1 MLQEI
6 KNLYHL
12 FLSLLANM
20 YYGFPSRKLKVIG
33 VTGTDGKT
41 TTTHLIYHILKS
53 SGKKV
58 SMVSSVYANI
68 AGKTYDTGFH
78 VTTPDVF
85 PLQRFLA
92 DSVDAK
98 DEYFVLE
105 TTSHALSQNRVS
117 FVDFQIGAI
126 TNITHEHLD
135 FHKTYNNYVV
145 AKATLLQQAD
155 IVIVNKDDASYPL
168 LSRLLKQKT
177 LSYGLKQKAD
187 FNIDLAH
194 ELHES
199 LAEFNRYNYLAA
211 YAVCITIG
219 IPKNA
224 ILKALKTFVLPIG
237 RYEIV
242 VTKPV
247 IAIIDFAHTPNG
259 IKAILS
265 DVKKRFKT
273 DKNRI
278 IHVFGSA
285 AKRDESKR
293 PIMGEESGSYADTVI
308 LTEEDYRD
316 ENPEKIAGEIAG
328 GLLKKGFKESDL
340 TNKTGKS
347 FCILTNRKEAIE
359 KALEIANPG
368 DIIVL
373 TGKGHEKSICRGKVE
388 YPWDERKT
396 VLEALRV
403 YKAKSP

>member
-1 MLQEI
+1 MFQKL
-6 KNLYHL
+6 KDFYHL
-12 FLSLLANM
+12 FQSLFANI
-20 YYGFPSRKLKVIG
+20 YYGFPSRKLKAIG

-58 SMVSSVYANI
+58 SMVSSVYAHI
-68 AGKTYDTGFH
+68 AGRTYDTGFH

-85 PLQRFLA
+85 PLQHLLA
-92 DSVDAK
+92 ESVEAR

-105 TTSHALSQNRVS
+105 TTSHALSKNRVS

-135 FHKTYNNYVV
+135 FHKTYDNYVS
-145 AKATLLQQAD
+145 AKVKLLQQAD
-155 IVIVNKDDASYPL
+155 IVIANKDDASYPL
-168 LSRLLKQKT
+168 LSRHLKQKI
-177 LSYGLKQKAD
+177 LSYGMKQKAD

-194 ELHES
+194 KLDEN

-211 YAVCITIG
+211 YAVCLTIG
-219 IPKNA
+219 IPADA
-224 ILKALKTFVLPIG
+224 ILKALRTFVLPIG

-242 VTKPV
+242 VTEPV

-293 PIMGEESGSYADTVI
+293 PIMGEESGNYADTVI
-308 LTEEDYRD
+308 LTEEDCRD
-316 ENPEKIAGEIAG
+316 ENPEKIAREIAR
-328 GLLKKGFKESDL
+328 GLVKKGFTESDL
-340 TNKTGKS
+340 INKTEKS
-347 FCILTNRKEAIE
+347 FCTLTNRKEAID
-359 KALEIANPG
+359 KALQIANPG

-373 TGKGHEKSICRGKVE
+373 TGKGHEKSICRGKIE
-388 YPWDERKT
+388 YPWNEKKVLLESLKKKT
-396 VLEALRV
+396 
-403 YKAKSP
+403 

>member
-1 MLQEI
+1 
-6 KNLYHL
+6 
-12 FLSLLANM
+12 
-20 YYGFPSRKLKVIG
+20 
-33 VTGTDGKT
+33 
-41 TTTHLIYHILKS
+41 
-53 SGKKV
+53 
-58 SMVSSVYANI
+58 
-68 AGKTYDTGFH
+68 
-78 VTTPDVF
+78 
-85 PLQRFLA
+85 
-92 DSVDAK
+92 
-98 DEYFVLE
+98 
-105 TTSHALSQNRVS
+105 
-117 FVDFQIGAI
+117 
-126 TNITHEHLD
+126 
-135 FHKTYNNYVV
+135 
-145 AKATLLQQAD
+145 
-155 IVIVNKDDASYPL
+155 
-168 LSRLLKQKT
+168 
-177 LSYGLKQKAD
+177 
-187 FNIDLAH
+187 
-194 ELHES
+194 
-199 LAEFNRYNYLAA
+199 
-211 YAVCITIG
+211 
-219 IPKNA
+219 
-224 ILKALKTFVLPIG
+224 
-237 RYEIV
+237 
-242 VTKPV
+242 V

-340 TNKTGKS
+340 TNKTDKS